1 MQRTPNFLSK
11 EVALNIE
18 RLEEIQPVFH
28 ALSTELRLKI
38 IRCIAWSSKSV
49 NELARELDMP
59 VSTVALNVQ
68 VLEKAGLIVCDTQ
81 PGVRGTLKLCSRRID
96 QIMIDLVPEE
106 QPEVQRREF
115 SMPVG
120 GFIRVGDVAPTC
132 GLAAAEG
139 PFGMDDMPEEFYSPN
154 RFRASL
160 MWMREGFVEYAFPK
174 LNAKRLE
181 SLEFSFE
188 ACSEAP
194 FYNMDWPSDIYV
206 RVNGVEIGVWHCPS
220 DFGGRRGRLNPAWWG
235 DSNSQYGQLKTWRIS
250 CHGTTLDGVPLS
262 GVGLDALNLE
272 SGDYITLTIGARKL
286 AGHAGGLNLF
296 GKNFGDYPQDIRMCA
311 EFK

>member
-38 IRCIAWSSKSV
+38 IRCIAWNSKSV

-96 QIMIDLVPEE
+96 RIMIDLVPEE

-132 GLAAAEG
+132 GGGPVRHGRYARGILFAEPVQSVADVDARG
-139 PFGMDDMPEEFYSPN
+139 L
-154 RFRASL
+154 RRI
-160 MWMREGFVEYAFPK
+160 RV
-174 LNAKRLE
+174 
-181 SLEFSFE
+181 
-188 ACSEAP
+188 SEAE
-194 FYNMDWPSDIYV
+194 
-206 RVNGVEIGVWHCPS
+206 RE
-220 DFGGRRGRLNPAWWG
+220 
-235 DSNSQYGQLKTWRIS
+235 KT
-250 CHGTTLDGVPLS
+250 
-262 GVGLDALNLE
+262 
-272 SGDYITLTIGARKL
+272 
-286 AGHAGGLNLF
+286 
-296 GKNFGDYPQDIRMCA
+296 
-311 EFK
+311 